1 MIHNDHKPCDHQM
14 LLMFGV
20 GLHFSINNL
29 LAVKRITVVVLKA
42 LEVRGILDSMNG
54 KIAVGWW

>member
-1 MIHNDHKPCDHQM
+1 
-14 LLMFGV
+14 MFGV
-20 GLHFSINNL
+20 GLHFSTSDL